1 LKTNF
6 LLHIFKEKSYQQ
18 KLVTQKLERGF
29 MKIFIDTADLDEI
42 REIASWGI
50 IDGVTT
56 NPTLVKKSGRSFNEI
71 IEEIFKI
78 VDGPISLEVVS
89 EKADGM
95 VKEAKQLVSK
105 VNQKYRKNVAIK
117 VPMTDEGLKA
127 VSKLKKEGIKTN
139 VTLIFSANQA
149 LLAAKAGATFV
160 SPFIGRLDDIGQE
173 GMQIIEEITEI
184 FYNYDIETE
193 VIVASIR
200 HPIHVIDA
208 ARIGADIATIPPA
221 VIRKMVKHSLTDAG
235 IQSFLN
241 DWKKVKK

>member
-1 LKTNF
+1 
-6 LLHIFKEKSYQQ
+6 
-18 KLVTQKLERGF
+18 
-29 MKIFIDTADLDEI
+29 MKIFVDTADLDEI
-42 REIASWGI
+42 RELASWGI

-89 EKADGM
+89 EDADGM
-95 VKEAKQLVSK
+95 VKEAKGLVSK
-105 VNQKYRKNVAIK
+105 VSQKYRKNVAIK
-117 VPMTDEGLKA
+117 IPMTPEGLK
-127 VSKLKKEGIKTN
+127 VVKKLKKEGIKTN

-173 GMQIIEEITEI
+173 GMQIIEEIMEI
-184 FYNYDIETE
+184 YVNYDIETE

-208 ARIGADIATIPPA
+208 ARIGADIATIPPG
-221 VIRKMVKHSLTDAG
+221 VIRKMAKHSLTDVG
-235 IQSFLN
+235 IKNFLK
-241 DWKKVKK
+241 DWEKVKK

>member
-1 LKTNF
+1 
-6 LLHIFKEKSYQQ
+6 
-18 KLVTQKLERGF
+18 
-29 MKIFIDTADLDEI
+29 MKIFVDTADLDEI
-42 REIASWGI
+42 RELASWGI
-50 IDGVTT
+50 TDGVTT

-89 EKADGM
+89 EDADGM
-95 VKEAKQLVSK
+95 VKEAKGLVSK
-105 VNQKYRKNVAIK
+105 VSQKYRKNVAIK
-117 VPMTDEGLKA
+117 IPITPEGLKA
-127 VSKLKKEGIKTN
+127 VKKLKEEGIKTN

-173 GMQIIEEITEI
+173 GMQIIEEIMEI
-184 FYNYDIETE
+184 YVNYDIETE

-208 ARIGADIATIPPA
+208 ARIGADIATIPPD
-221 VIRKMVKHSLTDAG
+221 VIRKMAKHSLTDVG
-235 IQSFLN
+235 IKKFLK
-241 DWKKVKK
+241 DWGKVKK

>member
-1 LKTNF
+1 
-6 LLHIFKEKSYQQ
+6 
-18 KLVTQKLERGF
+18 
-29 MKIFIDTADLDEI
+29 MKIFIDTADLEEI
-42 REIASWGI
+42 KEIASWGI
-50 IDGVTT
+50 IDGATT
-56 NPTLVKKSGRSFNEI
+56 NPTLVAKSGISFDEV
-71 IEEIFKI
+71 IEEIFKL

-89 EKADGM
+89 EKAEDM
-95 VKEAKQLVSK
+95 VKEAKQLVKK
-105 VNQKYRKNVAIK
+105 VNPKYQKNVAIK
-117 VPMTDEGLKA
+117 IPMTTEGLKA
-127 VSKLKKEGIKTN
+127 VKKLSKEGIKTN

-173 GMQIIEEITEI
+173 GMQIVEEIMEI

-208 ARIGADIATIPPA
+208 ARIGADIATIPPQ
-221 VIRKMVKHSLTDAG
+221 VIRKMAKHSLTDKG
-235 IQSFLN
+235 IKAFLD